1 MPPHLAKITLNGA
14 SRHRLRKGF
23 ILLDEHWTL
32 VDAVTSRQV
41 IQEAQKKI
49 EKQGLTGW
57 MIEPVPEQP
66 SSEHPAIL
74 HLVTPF
80 LPVSTPEQRDQMIKS
95 LAQATAYIVQASE
108 QRKCRLTAAGVNPY
122 QEDGDEGPHA
132 LCADLHQ
139 IEVYDAGESERIYNF
154 FRYSLAELLALS
166 THSAV
171 YGGVVQNDCSLRMRE
186 NQVSFLPHYISEFS
200 EQHLDQLQNMVR
212 REYGLPNLHQMDI
225 DPLAGESL
233 QCPPP
238 LLDKKAA
245 AIELRFVDAQ
255 CSYAFIRAQIILFQA
270 ITIRARE
277 KARWGGRVY
286 YLRDKVLDQNKALAM
301 QNGLSAIFK
310 PDPNVK
316 RKEGRR
322 LYSYHERGEVETAT
336 TALLTFIKRELLYAL
351 RSLSCKPREIMPI
364 LLGLELRQDNLRCF
378 ANYAEY
384 QQYLC
389 HTYRENFND
398 ILYEQGKQMLMT
410 PSLDMISYYNQDLY
424 KNLIGR
430 IEQRW
435 EYDLKPH
442 NHQARGQHTVR
453 PASRDH
459 HRGPQERNR

>member
-1 MPPHLAKITLNGA
+1 MPPRLEKITLNGA
-14 SRHRLRKGF
+14 SRHQLRKGF
-23 ILLDEHWTL
+23 ILLDERWML
-32 VDAVTSRQV
+32 VDTATSRLV

-57 MIEPVPEQP
+57 MIEP

-74 HLVTPF
+74 YLVTPF
-80 LPVSTPEQRDQMIKS
+80 LSVSTPEQRDQMIRS
-95 LAQATAYIVQASE
+95 LAQATAYILQVSE

-139 IEVYDAGESERIYNF
+139 IEVYDAGESERIYNL

-200 EQHLDQLQNMVR
+200 EQHLDQLQSVVR
-212 REYGLPNLHQMDI
+212 REYGLQNLHQMDI

-233 QCPPP
+233 QHPPP
-238 LLDKKAA
+238 LLDEKAS

-255 CSYAFIRAQIILFQA
+255 CSYAFIRAQIMLFQA
-270 ITIRARE
+270 ITIRARD

-286 YLRDKVLDQNKALAM
+286 YLRDNVLDQNKALAI

-322 LYSYHERGEVETAT
+322 LSSYHERGEVETST
-336 TALLTFIKRELLYAL
+336 SALLTFIERELLYPL
-351 RSLSCKPREIMPI
+351 RSLSCKPREIMPV
-364 LLGLELRQDNLRCF
+364 LLGLELRQNNLRCF

-389 HTYRENFND
+389 HTYKDDFNN
-398 ILYEQGKQMLMT
+398 ILYEQSKQMLMT

-430 IEQRW
+430 IEQYW
-435 EYDLKPH
+435 ERKLKPH
-442 NHQARGQHTVR
+442 DHQARGQSTAKPTTH
-453 PASRDH
+453 DH
-459 HRGPQERNR
+459 RRGS